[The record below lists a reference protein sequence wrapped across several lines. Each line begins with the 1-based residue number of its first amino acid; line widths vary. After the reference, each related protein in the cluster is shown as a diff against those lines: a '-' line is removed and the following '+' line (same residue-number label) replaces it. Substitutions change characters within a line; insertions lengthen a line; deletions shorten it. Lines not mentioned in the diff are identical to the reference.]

1 MQQRG
6 NTMSK
11 EADDQLEFELNER
24 HAALANAVG
33 AIHARAAAARDRLP
47 ELRKQLGETILAAEL
62 GDVPS
67 EEVAKVRM
75 AIFRAEKN
83 IEASELIIQPEHRMR
98 TRIEGEMTKVGRR
111 QRYRREFEA
120 LRDKLA
126 EAGAANEFEQ
136 RDLRALAAS
145 AGDPEAAD
153 VFLSMLASKGQEAA

>member
-1 MQQRG
+1 MTR
-6 NTMSK
+6 
-11 EADDQLEFELNER
+11 EADDQLETELNER
-24 HAALANAVG
+24 HAKLAHAVG
-33 AIHARAAAARDRLP
+33 EIHARAAAARERLP
-47 ELRKQLGETILAAEL
+47 KLREQLGETILAAEL

-67 EEVAKVRM
+67 EEVVNVRM
-75 AIFRAEKN
+75 AIFRAEKS
-83 IEASELIIQPEHRMR
+83 IEAAELVIQPEHRMR
-98 TRIEGEMTKVGRR
+98 TRLEGEMGKVGRR